1 MTRPSSDSPQKY
13 RARGELLHERFVD
26 AGQEHVF
33 AAEPSLEDAARARL
47 HAALETIDL
56 ELVGEFRRLIAA
68 RAESRSAT
76 PRFEPADVFP
86 LRRNAEQAAESR
98 RATLRGEEMLRAGRV
113 GWLLVAGGQ
122 ASRLGYDAPKGCF
135 PVTPVARVSLYELFA
150 RKIQASQARYGVAA
164 PWYVMTSEATHEPT
178 RAYFERERFFG
189 LDPDSVVFFRQSMV
203 PALDTDGRIL
213 MAAPDA
219 PFLAPNGHGGLLAA
233 LASSGA
239 LDHARER
246 GVDTF
251 AYFQVDNPLARPA
264 DPLFLGLHA
273 LRGARMSSK
282 VVQKR
287 DAGEKVGVLGKVD
300 GELSCIEYSDLPPEL
315 REARDPRGELAFAAG
330 NIALHVLDR
339 AFVEELTRGGLQLP
353 WHVAKKRIPTRAAT
367 GAQVEVDGY
376 KFEAFVFD
384 ALSRAGASV
393 VLEVAREREFSPVKQ
408 AQGDDSPASS
418 RRDQCRLFAG
428 WARDA
433 GLTLPPPDS
442 EGVHPVEVDPRF
454 AEDEDEFRS
463 RLPARAREIDGG
475 HLYAPS
481 DSR

>member
-1 MTRPSSDSPQKY
+1 MRSAPEDRS
-13 RARGELLHERFVD
+13 RGELLHERLVD

-33 AAEPSLEDAARARL
+33 ASESGLDAEARARL

-56 ELVGEFRRLIAA
+56 ELVGEFRRLIQSRTEA
-68 RAESRSAT
+68 RPST

-86 LRRNAEQAAESR
+86 LRRNVEQTAEAR
-98 RATLRGEEMLRAGRV
+98 RATLRGDEMLRAGRV

-150 RKIQASQARYGVAA
+150 RKIRASQARHGARG
-164 PWYVMTSEATHEPT
+164 PWYVMTSEATHVPT

-189 LDPDSVVFFRQSMV
+189 LDPQGVVFFRQSMV
-203 PALDTDGRIL
+203 PALDADGRIV

-251 AYFQVDNPLARPA
+251 SYFQVDNPLARPA

-300 GELSCIEYSDLPPEL
+300 GQLSCIEYSDLPAEL
-315 REARDPRGELAFAAG
+315 REARDAHGELAFAAG

-353 WHVAKKRIPTRAAT
+353 WHVAKKLIPTRTSA
-367 GAQVEVDGY
+367 GEVVEVDGY

-384 ALSRAGASV
+384 ALSRAGPSV

-408 AQGDDSPASS
+408 ARGDDSPASA

-428 WARDA
+428 WVRGA
-433 GLTLPPPDS
+433 GLELPPIDS

-454 AEDEDEFRS
+454 AEDEDEFRA

-475 HLYAPS
+475 HLYTL
-481 DSR
+481 